1 MFIYHLILEA
11 SYNRD
16 LKRVFLGDNKIVCDQ
31 RISDFEPYLGKKAKR
46 DNEIW
51 ELIAADE
58 VYCYYPSE
66 MSEKPLVEID
76 YKNLP
81 SLGSFGTP
89 E

>member
-46 DNEIW
+46 DDEIR

-58 VYCYYPSE
+58 LECYYPSE
-66 MSEKPLVEID
+66 MSEKSLVEID
-76 YKNLP
+76 YSNLP